1 MTTTRETTDHLVP
14 GYWDWVAVA
23 MFLLV
28 TVDLLTTLFA
38 VASHGAGA
46 ESNPLVAWMLGQP
59 VWVVVAANLAVVV
72 LNGAFFYALDESLK
86 ATPAPYD
93 RYFAIGVELWLGSLI
108 AFGLFVFA
116 NNLAVIVLGGS
127 LV

>member
-1 MTTTRETTDHLVP
+1 MPTTREPTDHLVP

-38 VASHGAGA
+38 AASHGAGA
-46 ESNPLVAWMLGQP
+46 ESNPLVAWLLGQP
-59 VWVVVAANLAVVV
+59 IWMIVAVNLAVVV
-72 LNGAFFYALDESLK
+72 LNGAFFYALDESVR

-93 RYFAIGVELWLGSLI
+93 RYFATAVELWLGSLI
-108 AFGLFVFA
+108 AFGLLVFA
-116 NNLAVIVLGGS
+116 NNLTVVVFGTS
-127 LV
+127 LL